1 MDNRSSLRLL
11 LSEMMERSS
20 SAENFNAEAEML
32 KRKISRGLVYPGITE
47 TEFYKTKIE
56 AIMETSK
63 PKYRRVRTEG
73 VSPDG
78 KINKG

>member
-1 MDNRSSLRLL
+1 
-11 LSEMMERSS
+11 
-20 SAENFNAEAEML
+20 ML

-47 TEFYKTKIE
+47 TDFYKTKIE